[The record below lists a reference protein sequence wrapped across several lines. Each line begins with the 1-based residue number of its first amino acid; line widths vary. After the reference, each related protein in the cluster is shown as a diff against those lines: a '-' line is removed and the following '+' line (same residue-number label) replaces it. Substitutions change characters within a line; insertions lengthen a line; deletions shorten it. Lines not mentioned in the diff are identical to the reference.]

1 VDDHPHYPVAV
12 HQAVSH
18 RVMRVVGHRAA
29 SHRGMQVVV
38 HRAVSRRVMRAVG
51 RQAASHRGMQ
61 AGVPRAASKAV
72 AVHREVSKAAGTIAL
87 KVVLR
92 RAVEADPREA
102 ETAGMAEAWRAGY
115 PAHPF
120 SSVRRRVQ
128 PRLVERLQGF
138 LRAWSFQIFITDIK
152 YHIL

>member
-1 VDDHPHYPVAV
+1 MEAGG
-12 HQAVSH
+12 H
-18 RVMRVVGHRAA
+18 RVMRVV
-29 SHRGMQVVV
+29 V
-38 HRAVSRRVMRAVG
+38 HQAVSRRVMRAVG